1 MNSAVLNVLA
11 AAAADQ
17 APAWMQFLPFVA
29 IIAVFWFL
37 VMRPQMRQQKE
48 QRQKIQQIKKGDQ
61 VLTGGGFLG
70 KVISVDENYAN
81 IEIAPNVRV
90 KTVKSTITDVV
101 DSKSPPA
108 ND

>member
-37 VMRPQMRQQKE
+37 VMRPQMRQQ
-48 QRQKIQQIKKGDQ
+48 
-61 VLTGGGFLG
+61 
-70 KVISVDENYAN
+70 
-81 IEIAPNVRV
+81 
-90 KTVKSTITDVV
+90 
-101 DSKSPPA
+101 
-108 ND
+108 

>member
-1 MNSAVLNVLA
+1 
-11 AAAADQ
+11 
-17 APAWMQFLPFVA
+17 
-29 IIAVFWFL
+29 
-37 VMRPQMRQQKE
+37 
-48 QRQKIQQIKKGDQ
+48 

-70 KVISVDENYAN
+70 KVVSVDEHYAN